1 MHFFYSRLFLILS
14 RCFVRSLLSF
24 FLSLSSFFCFVQ
36 SSCTVARSV
45 PFSFFSSFPL
55 VPIVGLIPLF
65 LFLLYSTS
73 LQSLKPSGMIR
84 LNSVENSHWVS
95 QSDLLLRH
103 SLLRSPIVS
112 INRYRR
118 DFISCFIPINC
129 LLSLVLSCLLHC
141 TIGTKLQ
148 LNCNW
153 IELTWEIEA

>member
-14 RCFVRSLLSF
+14 RCFVRCFLSF
-24 FLSLSSFFCFVQ
+24 FLFLFLFCAIKLHRCTFCSFL
-36 SSCTVARSV
+36 
-45 PFSFFSSFPL
+45 FSSFPL

-103 SLLRSPIVS
+103 SLLRSPILS